1 MPGIILDESEDEEGE
16 VSGDVNTLQA
26 RDMFF
31 FSERKPGQQKRDCWA
46 YQDWKKKKP
55 NLKTGNMSRKPISCF
70 NCVKEGHISGDW

>member
-31 FSERKPGQQKRDCWA
+31 FF
-46 YQDWKKKKP
+46 WKKTGSTKERLLGIPRLEEEEAKP
-55 NLKTGNMSRKPISCF
+55 EDRKYEQETNF
-70 NCVKEGHISGDW
+70 LL